1 MELGWIR
8 WNRIEFVELVE
19 LPQIDYLDELDQNT
33 YSPSPFFLIGKINHF
48 HRRIFRESN
57 QLNI

>member
-33 YSPSPFFLIGKINHF
+33 YSPFFWLEKLI
-48 HRRIFRESN
+48 IFTAEYSAKV
-57 QLNI
+57 IS

>member
-33 YSPSPFFLIGKINHF
+33 YPPSPFFWLEKLI
-48 HRRIFRESN
+48 IFTAEYSAKV
-57 QLNI
+57 IS